1 MKPPAIKFSRW
12 AGWLWPGRPEPAK
25 SWQIARRRLAVAT
38 VLAGMCFAGI
48 SAQALNLALLP
59 NDGAAPASTQQ
70 AGPPRGVITDRQGRL
85 LASNVPVRVLHADP
99 QLILDRR
106 EVAEKL
112 APLLPGREPADI
124 LALLAKPTRYIEL
137 DRKITP
143 RRHAEILRLG
153 LPGVFVSP
161 GTLRLY
167 PHGREAAHLLGV
179 VDRDGLGIAG
189 IEKSQQEQ
197 LASGAPVTLSIDLAL
212 QAILREQVSHPR
224 GEIGRAHV

>member
-1 MKPPAIKFSRW
+1 MKPSVIKFSSL

-25 SWQIARRRLAVAT
+25 SWQIARRRLAAAT

-48 SAQALNLALLP
+48 SVQALNLALLP
-59 NDGAAPASTQQ
+59 NNGAAAASTQQ
-70 AGPPRGVITDRQGRL
+70 AGLSRGAITDRQGRL

-112 APLLPGREPADI
+112 APLLPDLEPADI

-189 IEKSQQEQ
+189 IEKSQQDNCPTGLKSSRTIEYF
-197 LASGAPVTLSIDLAL
+197 AG
-212 QAILREQVSHPR
+212 HF
-224 GEIGRAHV
+224 